1 MSGPARRRL
10 AAAARLLLGLA
21 LFAAVV
27 WWLLPGPAER
37 AAVLARAE
45 LRPRWLLA
53 AFAAAALACLV
64 TSARWKRMAEA
75 MGGTVLPHAVY
86 FHALAL
92 TRVLGQLS
100 SSLVM
105 DLVGRGVLLRAAGSR
120 RGLGHAVTQA
130 VLERA
135 LDLVL
140 PLLLLAWALAV
151 RLGGWTDRAAALAFA
166 ALLLAF
172 ALASAVTL
180 APLTRLALRLYAS
193 AQRLRARLRRAPP
206 PPVDLDV
213 PPVPRRLALHVG
225 LLGVARHLAVTAQFW
240 ALAAAVGASLTAFEI
255 AAATPIGLLGGM
267 LGVTPGALG
276 IQEAGWT
283 GALTWLR
290 VDPGAVALFVLTHRV
305 LLTAAFAVL
314 ALLSWPL
321 ARRHRPAPADMPPG
335 P

>member
-1 MSGPARRRL
+1 VSDPIPPRRPL
-10 AAAARLLLGLA
+10 AAAARLVLGLL
-21 LFAAVV
+21 LFAGVV

-37 AAVLARAE
+37 EAALARAE
-45 LRPRWLLA
+45 LHPRWLLA
-53 AFAAAALACLV
+53 AFAATTVACLV

-105 DLVGRGVLLRAAGSR
+105 DLVGRGVLLRAAGSQ
-120 RGLGHAVTQA
+120 RGLGHAITQA
-130 VLERA
+130 VLERV

-140 PLLLLAWALAV
+140 PLLLVAWALAV
-151 RLGGWTDRAAALAFA
+151 RLGGWSDRAAALSFA
-166 ALLLAF
+166 ALGLAF
-172 ALASAVTL
+172 ALASTLAL
-180 APLTRLALRLYAS
+180 APLTRLALRLYA
-193 AQRLRARLRRAPP
+193 AALRLRARLRRDASPLP
-206 PPVDLDV
+206 ELDV
-213 PPVPRRLALHVG
+213 PAIPRALALQVG
-225 LLGVARHLAVTAQFW
+225 LLGLARHLAVTAQFW
-240 ALAAAVGASLTAFEI
+240 ALAAAVGATLTAFEI

-290 VDPGAVALFVLTHRV
+290 VDPGAVALFVLSHRV

-321 ARRHRPAPADMPPG
+321 ARPAPKDMPPG